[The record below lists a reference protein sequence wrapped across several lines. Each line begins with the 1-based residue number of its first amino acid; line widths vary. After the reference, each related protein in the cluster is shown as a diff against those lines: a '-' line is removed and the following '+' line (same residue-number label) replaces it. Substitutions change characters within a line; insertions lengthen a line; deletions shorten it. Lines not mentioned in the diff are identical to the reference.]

1 MMAAIAITQP
11 TEDRKLL
18 ARSKAPRTGGV
29 RHPCIFCDSRGYSSI
44 EKKEQQE
51 LFSLMSET
59 EKLRQGNYRRERKL
73 RKLENE
79 MKKVSQLNLEM
90 EDFFTKIPLGNNLP
104 DEVNHSLVDEETPK
118 NADAE
123 IEERKDEEVPSYL
136 KEKEMKLQIQV
147 IHQQLKLITDV
158 VTKQPLVSKNLW
170 GHKSRT
176 WPRTNKWKQQYKP
189 SQKQSTRSPKPFSI
203 PFCPKPIHLLARK
216 AYLRPPPK
224 LPPLSSQSI
233 TSGTPTKPLKC
244 SSVQCDQTADDVQSR
259 EAFAD
264 ALERAVNSGHAD
276 HPYYDHDEFDQ
287 DAEVPVTPWADH
299 PYYDDLISGEDH
311 DAGEGEAWQDHPYY
325 DDPGLDEDQQDDA
338 VPDETC
344 EELAWEDHPYY
355 DDLGAT
361 ETEEDAADE
370 LDSLDHEEDQ
380 DESHLPDE
388 AAPDDAEGDAW
399 EDHPYYDTPEE
410 HTPAESDVPEEDH
423 STYTTSEEE
432 EELAWEDSPYY

>member
-1 MMAAIAITQP
+1 MMAAVVITQP
-11 TEDRKLL
+11 TEDSKLL
-18 ARSKAPRTGGV
+18 ARAKAPRTGGV
-29 RHPCIFCDSRGYSSI
+29 RHPCVFCDSRGYSAR
-44 EKKEQQE
+44 EKKEQLE
-51 LFSLMSET
+51 LLSLMSEVG
-59 EKLRQGNYRRERKL
+59 KLRQGNYRRERKL
-73 RKLENE
+73 RKMEIELD
-79 MKKVSQLNLEM
+79 KVALMNLEM
-90 EDFFTKIPLGNNLP
+90 EEFFDNIPLGNILP
-104 DEVNHSLVDEETPK
+104 GADHEEMIPTE
-118 NADAE
+118 NIDAVV
-123 IEERKDEEVPSYL
+123 EEKKEEDHQL
-136 KEKEMKLQIQV
+136 WREKEMNLQLQV
-147 IHQQLKLITDV
+147 IRQQLKLITDLMPANPMPV
-158 VTKQPLVSKNLW
+158 PKNLW
-170 GHKSRT
+170 GHRSRA
-176 WPRTNKWKQQYKP
+176 WPGPRKVPTYYP
-189 SQKQSTRSPKPFSI
+189 SQRPSTRSPKPFSI